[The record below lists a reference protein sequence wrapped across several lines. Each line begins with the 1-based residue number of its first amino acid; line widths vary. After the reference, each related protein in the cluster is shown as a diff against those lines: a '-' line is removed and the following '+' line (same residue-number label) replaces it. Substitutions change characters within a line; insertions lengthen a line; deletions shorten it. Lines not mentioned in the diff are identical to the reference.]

1 MHQETAIQVHNDTR
15 LTHLTG
21 LKKKKP
27 AAASY
32 KGTVLTKLR
41 EATKKKKKYISHI
54 SHMWNLKYNQENN

>member
-21 LKKKKP
+21 LKKTKKP

-41 EATKKKKKYISHI
+41 EVTKKKKKNTYHI
-54 SHMWNLKYNQENN
+54 SLTRGI